1 MKKYLISIFAG
12 FTLLLLQTTNVLAFY
27 SDVSQTNPY
36 YTSIKALYDLGRL
49 PVESDNKFHPD
60 DPLTNGELYK
70 LIITEGMATISKTID
85 LPFSDVSKDS
95 PYAPYIQTALDNKI
109 LKPFPE
115 QKTFG
120 LNNKVT
126 KLSALTTMFNSL
138 GIGTNYFFSKTDF
151 PFEDIT
157 SDSSIAP
164 LADKAAKLNI
174 LEPAAP
180 TQFLQNK
187 RITKGEAADYLYKIK
202 QNGQPSLTIT
212 YTNPQPQI
220 TTTNSIPENDLT
232 SNKNFATL
240 LDVWSTM
247 KNKFL
252 YKDKLNDD
260 QLIYAAI
267 KGMVSEAK
275 DKYTVF
281 DAPSETAS
289 LLGRL
294 SNKYEGI
301 GIVIELIE
309 NKVTVITPFHD
320 SPAEK
325 AGIQGQDIIIKVD
338 GVSAEGLSLEEVSAK
353 IKGPSKSSV
362 KITVSRAGKEMEFSV
377 MRDSITI
384 KRVNT
389 KTLKT
394 ASGKSIA
401 YISLADFGQ
410 GADEE
415 FAAAAKELI
424 KNKPN
429 GFIIDLRNNP
439 GGYVDTAVNII
450 SLFTNEAKVAVKM
463 EFVDKH
469 VEETK
474 TEALGL
480 LNGYKIVV
488 LINEG
493 SASASEITAGALKDY
508 GIATLVGKKSFGKG
522 VAQELRTYK
531 DGSLLKY
538 TISNWLTPNG
548 SSINK
553 QGITPDVTIERG
565 LDPKVD
571 AQLDSALGQ
580 F

>member
-1 MKKYLISIFAG
+1 MKKYLVSIFAA
-12 FTLLLLQTTNVLAFY
+12 FTLLLLQTANVLAFY
-27 SDVSQTNPY
+27 SDVPQTNQY
-36 YTSIKALYDLGRL
+36 YNSIKALYDLGRL

-60 DPLTNGELYK
+60 DQLTKGELYK
-70 LIITEGMATISKTID
+70 LIVTDGMADISQNID
-85 LPFSDVSKDS
+85 LPYSDISKDS
-95 PYAPYIQTALDNKI
+95 PYAPYIQTAIDNKI
-109 LKPFPE
+109 LKAPTE
-115 QKTFG
+115 KSAFG
-120 LNNKVT
+120 LSNKVT
-126 KLSALTTMFNSL
+126 KLSALSTMFNSL
-138 GIGTNYFFSKTDF
+138 GIGTNYFFSKEGF

-157 SDSSIAP
+157 VDSAIAP
-164 LADKAAKLNI
+164 LADKAGKLGI
-174 LEPAAP
+174 LEPSAP

-187 RITKGEAADYLYKIK
+187 RITKAEAADYLYKIK
-202 QNGQPSLTIT
+202 QNAQPSMTIT
-212 YTNPQPQI
+212 LTQTPKTIN
-220 TTTNSIPENDLT
+220 TSIPENDLT
-232 SNKNFATL
+232 SNKNFSTL
-240 LDVWSTM
+240 VDVWSTM

-289 LLGRL
+289 LMGRL

-309 NKVTVITPFHD
+309 KNITVITPFHD

-325 AGIQGQDIIIKVD
+325 AGIQGQDIITKVN
-338 GVSAEGLSLEEVSAK
+338 GVSTEGLSLEEVSAK
-353 IKGPSKSSV
+353 IKGPAKSSV
-362 KITVSRAGKEMEFSV
+362 KITVNRAGKEMEFSII
-377 MRDSITI
+377 RDSITI
-384 KRVNT
+384 KRVET
-389 KTLKT
+389 KSLKSS
-394 ASGKSIA
+394 SGKNIA

-410 GADEE
+410 DSDIE
-415 FAAAAKELI
+415 FTNAANELI
-424 KNKPN
+424 KTKPE

-439 GGYVDTAVNII
+439 GGYVDAAVNII
-450 SLFTNEAKVAVKM
+450 NLFTSEPKTAVKM

-469 VEETK
+469 IEETK
-474 TEALGL
+474 TEGNGL
-480 LNGYKIVV
+480 LMGYKIVV

-508 GIATLVGKKSFGKG
+508 GVATLVGKKSFGKG

-538 TISNWLTPNG
+538 TVSNWLTPNG
-548 SSINK
+548 TNINK
-553 QGITPDVTIERG
+553 QGIIPDFTVDRG
-565 LDPKVD
+565 TNPKVD
-571 AQLDSALGQ
+571 TQLNSALEK